1 MTELN
6 KILHKKKID
15 VSLDGVDAKVVY
27 HIYKGYKLNTL
38 LVSFKENRRVLSTL
52 DGYQV
57 VPYVANN
64 YAPYELSL
72 QTMNNYPEF
81 RQNLPLALGIDP
93 KSIAL
98 LGTGVD
104 MDKLAVCE
112 RSFGDFEVCC
122 FATAGAKGN
131 ALRTGV
137 DVASYVETPGH
148 FMPTHGT
155 INVIVLTNS
164 TLSVAAMARAMI
176 TVTEAK
182 TAVLEDLKVRS
193 TSSPQLQATGTG
205 TDNIIIVSGN
215 VGEPLLLT
223 TGHSKMGELIGHS
236 TKIAVAEALKKHD
249 G

>member
-6 KILHKKKID
+6 KILHKKKIA
-15 VSLDGVDAKVVY
+15 VSLDGVDAEVVY

-64 YAPYELSL
+64 YAPYDLSL

-81 RQNLPLALGIDP
+81 RQNLPLALVIDR
-93 KSIAL
+93 KSI
-98 LGTGVD
+98 
-104 MDKLAVCE
+104 
-112 RSFGDFEVCC
+112 GDFEVCC

-155 INVIVLTNS
+155 INVIILTNS

-236 TKIAVAEALKKHD
+236 TKIAVVEALKKHD